1 MLCVYVLLLM
11 RDENFKLDGYITRS
25 VLNDME

>member
-1 MLCVYVLLLM
+1 LLLM
-11 RDENFKLDGYITRS
+11 QDENFKLDGYITRS